1 MLVYVLKGGCQERRQ
16 RHQQSFATVQARDD
30 EDRGHKDGGARTA
43 GVTRTGPATDVEDGG
58 VRMDVNGMGR
68 MQGTSRKAEGRTQN
82 TWEGI

>member
-1 MLVYVLKGGCQERRQ
+1 MKTMVIRMEG
-16 RHQQSFATVQARDD
+16 HAQQ
-30 EDRGHKDGGARTA
+30 

-58 VRMDVNGMGR
+58 VTMDVNGMGR